1 MRSMRIPVRAVGRS
15 TGSRLCCQEI
25 LIEIGLMCQIQ
36 ALLADIEHFILGA
49 VNSSQIELDRN
60 RFLLNKTQ
68 RALQLNHLATA
79 LIQTVISISF
89 KHSISSIAF
98 PSIAFSSISIP
109 PAVKIVLHP
118 EQIEHPAH
126 QHIHQFAQALRL

>member
-15 TGSRLCCQEI
+15 IGSRFNRQEI
-25 LIEIGLMCQIQ
+25 FIEIGLMCQIQ
-36 ALLADIEHFILGA
+36 ALLADIEHFVFGA
-49 VNSSQIELDRN
+49 FKSSQIEFDRY

-89 KHSISSIAF
+89 KHCISR
-98 PSIAFSSISIP
+98 IAFSGISSP

-118 EQIEHPAH
+118 EHIEHPAH

>member
-60 RFLLNKTQ
+60 RFLINKTQ

-89 KHSISSIAF
+89 KHSISR
-98 PSIAFSSISIP
+98 IAFSSISIP